1 LYPTCACRTI
11 FPKEKNSM
19 NVPTLFQ
26 ELTDKL
32 QHGASV
38 KSVFGE
44 PISAEGKT
52 IIPVAKIAFGFGG
65 GLGIREVDSDGKEQD
80 PETSGGG
87 GGGGG
92 AAMPVGVVEI
102 SEAGTRFVP
111 IGIEKWL
118 GAAMLFGVSAG
129 FLLGKLSRR
138 R

>member
-1 LYPTCACRTI
+1 
-11 FPKEKNSM
+11 M
-19 NVPTLFQ
+19 DVPSLFQ
-26 ELTDKL
+26 SLTDKL
-32 QHGASV
+32 ESGASV
-38 KSVFGE
+38 KSVYGE
-44 PISAEGKT
+44 PISAAGKT

-65 GLGIREVDSDGKEQD
+65 GLGIREVDNNGNAQD

-138 R
+138 K